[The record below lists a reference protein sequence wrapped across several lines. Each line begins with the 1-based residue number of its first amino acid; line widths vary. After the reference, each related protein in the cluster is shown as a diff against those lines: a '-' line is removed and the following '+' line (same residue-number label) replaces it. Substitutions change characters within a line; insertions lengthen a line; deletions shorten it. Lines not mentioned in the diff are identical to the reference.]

1 MTPASPFSEDGRQIV
16 HMAMGAFALLLRDLP
31 WWFAV
36 FLAGSALAFNVF
48 VLPRVGGRRLFR
60 PADVA
65 RGYPAGIL
73 FYPIAVLLLIV
84 VFPDRPD
91 IAAGAWGIMAF
102 GDGAATIAGRRI
114 GGPPIPWNRE
124 KTVAG
129 SVAFVI
135 AGGAAGAWLAWWC
148 RPAVIPPPYA
158 WFALAAPPVAAVA
171 AALVETIPIRLD
183 DNLSV
188 PASAAAI
195 LWGLSLVGED
205 LIAAAPAIVLPLLP
219 AAIGLNVVA
228 AVFGYRART
237 VSVSGALAGALIGVI
252 IYACAGWRGWLLLFA
267 TFAAATISSRL
278 GLRRKTLLGIAEE
291 RGGRRG
297 AGNAI
302 ANTGVAAAAALL
314 ALLSYAHD
322 AALVAFVAALAA
334 GGSDTVASEIG
345 KAWGRRTVLVTAL
358 RAVPPGTSGAISLEG
373 SVAGLAGA
381 AMLGALG
388 VSLQLAPGSA
398 LPAIVGGAVAGSIAE
413 SVMGATLEAPGF
425 VNNDVLNFLNTA
437 IAALCTLLLLGA
449 AS

>member
-1 MTPASPFSEDGRQIV
+1 MRAAPPFSEDTRQVV
-16 HMAMGAFALLLRDLP
+16 HVATGGFALLLRDLP
-31 WWFAV
+31 WWFAA

-73 FYPIAVLLLIV
+73 FYPIAVLLLIL

-91 IAAGAWGIMAF
+91 IAAAAWGILAF

-129 SVAFVI
+129 SVTFAI
-135 AGGAAGAWLAWWC
+135 AGGAAGVCLAWWC
-148 RPAVIPPPYA
+148 RPAVIPPPYL
-158 WFALAAPPVAAVA
+158 WFAVVAPAAAAVVAAF
-171 AALVETIPIRLD
+171 VETIPIRLD

-188 PASAAAI
+188 PASAAAV
-195 LWGLSLVGED
+195 LWGFSLVGED
-205 LIAAAPAIVLPLLP
+205 LIAAAPGAILPALP
-219 AAIGLNVVA
+219 AAVGLNAVA
-228 AVFGYRART
+228 AALGYRART
-237 VSVSGALAGALIGVI
+237 VSAPGALAGALIGIV
-252 IYACAGWRGWLLLFA
+252 IYACTGWRGWLLLFA

-278 GLRRKTLLGIAEE
+278 GLRRKALLGIAEE

-314 ALLSYAHD
+314 ALLSYAHE
-322 AALVAFVAALAA
+322 AALLAFVAALAA
-334 GGSDTVASEIG
+334 GGSDTVASEVG
-345 KAWGRRTVLVTAL
+345 KAWGRRTMLITEF

-373 SVAGLAGA
+373 TVAGVAGA
-381 AMLGALG
+381 AALGALG
-388 VSLQLAPGSA
+388 VALQLAPGST
-398 LPAIVGGAVAGSIAE
+398 LPAIVAGAVAGSIAE

-425 VNNDVLNFLNTA
+425 VNNDVLNLLNTA
-437 IAALCTLLLLGA
+437 IAVWCALLLGA
-449 AS
+449 AA